1 MARNKKKIHFFIII
15 MNNKENKTKS
25 NKHPKIKKSEKSSSE
40 SIDDYYSDDSDNKC
54 NPSIIEDIAD
64 DLIKQV
70 QNICSTPKYSKKINH
85 LLSHCVT
92 IIFKNIS
99 PYLYIIISIL
109 IIMFLMNC
117 FQFYYYVK
125 LFIDNSK
132 RSIPTT
138 IPSSTIIPS
147 MIDQFPLN

>member
-1 MARNKKKIHFFIII
+1 ML
-15 MNNKENKTKS
+15 NKENKTKS
-25 NKHPKIKKSEKSSSE
+25 NPKKIILEKSQ
-40 SIDDYYSDDSDNKC
+40 SDSHDNFSDNSDNTKC

-64 DLIKQV
+64 DLIRHV

-85 LLSHCVT
+85 LLSQCVK
-92 IIFKNIS
+92 IIFNNIS

-125 LFIDNSK
+125 LFIDNS
-132 RSIPTT
+132 RHSNINLPTNLSQSI
-138 IPSSTIIPS
+138 I
-147 MIDQFPLN
+147 